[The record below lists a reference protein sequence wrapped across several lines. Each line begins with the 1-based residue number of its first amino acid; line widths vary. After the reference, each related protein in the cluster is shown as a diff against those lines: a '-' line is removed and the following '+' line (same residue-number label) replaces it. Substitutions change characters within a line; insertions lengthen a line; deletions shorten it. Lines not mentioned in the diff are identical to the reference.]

1 MKKMIMKL
9 VGIPLLLF
17 ICLLILVFATEQT
30 FGQRCAKE
38 YNEDTTEWC
47 DCVERLSQGG
57 EVKTINTEEK

>member
-1 MKKMIMKL
+1 MKFRN
-9 VGIPLLLF
+9 LLLYT
-17 ICLLILVFATEQT
+17 LLIGFTLLVFVFSTGQT

-57 EVKTINTEEK
+57 EVKPFNT

>member
-1 MKKMIMKL
+1 MKQRIMKL
-9 VGIPLLLF
+9 VGIPSLLF
-17 ICLLILVFATEQT
+17 ICLLILVFVTEQT

-38 YNEDTTEWC
+38 YNKDTTEWC